1 MTARETLRMFA
12 RIKAVP
18 PQQLEDYIEQLLVRV
33 GVRPHA
39 DRPCGTYSGGNKR
52 KLSLA
57 IALVGRPLVAFLDE
71 PSTGMDPVARRHMWG
86 VIGDALADTSV
97 VLTSHSMEECEALC
111 HRLGVMVGGRF
122 RCLGSTQRLK
132 SRYGDGYALEIK
144 CLPKDADTIK
154 AFVARTSRGAVLE
167 EVHAGQLKY
176 KLPRAG
182 LTLSSLFA
190 AIEANRAL
198 GIRDYSVSQPTLEQV
213 FLSMARQQEEETEVT
228 MALRLPEEEVT
239 TPEAQVPEANGGNP
253 LTFSAGKGSRN
264 GARPVHS
271 DGDVEMGELQMS
283 LTLSGQSDV

>member
-18 PQQLEDYIEQLLVRV
+18 PAHLEAYIEQLLVRV

-57 IALVGRPLVAFLDE
+57 VALVGRPLVAFLDE

-111 HRLGVMVGGRF
+111 HRLGVMVSGRF

-132 SRYGDGYALEIK
+132 SRFGDGYALEIK
-144 CLPKDADTIK
+144 CLPADADAIK
-154 AFVARTSRGAVLE
+154 AFVQRTSRGAVLE
-167 EVHAGQLKY
+167 EEHGGQLKY

-190 AIEANRAL
+190 AVEAQRAAL

-228 MALRLPEEEVT
+228 EALRPA
-239 TPEAQVPEANGGNP
+239 EAAAE
-253 LTFSAGKGSRN
+253 SASTL
-264 GARPVHS
+264 A
-271 DGDVEMGELQMS
+271 
-283 LTLSGQSDV
+283 LSGSAIV